1 MGGKSGKK
9 SARGFR
15 SSVASQKSRSPV
27 AMGGKSGKKSSRG
40 LSSSVATQ
48 KSRSPVAMGGKSGK
62 KQKSHKSR
70 SGTSQAGKSYA
81 KLLKKII
88 RIEAKMKREGR
99 IDIACDL
106 CI

>member
-9 SARGFR
+9 SARGFS
-15 SSVASQKSRSPV
+15 SSVAS
-27 AMGGKSGKKSSRG
+27 
-40 LSSSVATQ
+40 Q

-81 KLLKKII
+81 KLLQKMIS
-88 RIEAKMKREGR
+88 IEAKMKRVKEAGR

-106 CI
+106 SI